1 MRILHGKKLIQKKYL
16 QKISDNFKMEYS
28 IKDINLYREG
38 ENKVNWALQHMPVIK
53 YLRNK
58 YSRRKIFKGYKIG
71 ACLHI
76 TSETA
81 NLIINF
87 KECGA
92 EVFLCAS
99 NPLSTQDE
107 VAAYLVKKGI
117 PVFGKK
123 GESGSEYY
131 KNIENVAKNMPHFII
146 DDGGDLITFVHQNEK
161 YIKNIIGATEETTT
175 GVIRLKNL
183 NKQKLLKFPVI
194 AVNNAKTKYLFDNR
208 YGTGQSTVDGLLRAT
223 NILIAGKIIVVCG
236 YGWCGK
242 GIARR
247 FRGMGG
253 RVIVVEVDS
262 IKALEAVMD
271 GFLVMSMKEA
281 SKIGDIFITATGNT
295 SIITMK
301 EINKMKDGVILG
313 NSGHFNVEIKMDEI
327 EENTLRKKR
336 IRNGLTEYILK
347 NGKKIFILGE
357 GRLLN
362 LACAEGHPPEVMDM
376 SFANQFLSIKFI
388 KEHPNLKVNVYDVP
402 EEIDKQIAKYKLNT
416 MNIKIDSLT
425 DLQERYLSSW
435 ELGTL

>member
-1 MRILHGKKLIQKKYL
+1 MQN
-16 QKISDNFKMEYS
+16 NFPKYS
-28 IKDINLYREG
+28 IKDINLFKIG
-38 ENKVNWALQHMPVIK
+38 EKKVLWALQHMPVLN
-53 YLRNK
+53 YLRK
-58 YSRRKIFKGYKIG
+58 IYSKKKIFKGYRIG

-81 NLIINF
+81 NLILNF
-87 KECGA
+87 KKTGG
-92 EVFLCAS
+92 EVYLCAS

-107 VAAYLVKKGI
+107 VAAYLVKQGI
-117 PVFGKK
+117 SVFGKRN
-123 GESGSEYY
+123 ESNKEYY
-131 KNIENVAKNMPHFII
+131 KNIENVAKTMPHFII
-146 DDGGDLITFVHQNEK
+146 DDGGDLITFVHQNQK
-161 YIKNIIGATEETTT
+161 YMKNVIGATEETTT

-183 NKQKLLKFPVI
+183 HKQKFLKFPVI

-223 NILIAGKIIVVCG
+223 NILIAGKTIVVCG

-242 GIARR
+242 GIAQR

-253 RVIVVEVDS
+253 KVIIVEVDP
-262 IKALEAVMD
+262 IKALEAIMD
-271 GFLVMSMKEA
+271 GFSVMPISQA

-301 EINKMKDGVILG
+301 EIKKMKEGVILG

-327 EENTLRKKR
+327 EKNTLKKR
-336 IRNGLTEYILK
+336 IIRNGLTEYLLK
-347 NGKKIFILGE
+347 TGKKIFILGE

-376 SFANQFLSIKFI
+376 SFANQFLSIKFL
-388 KEHPNLKVNVYDVP
+388 KENPEIDVNVYDVP
-402 EEIDKQIAKYKLNT
+402 EEIDKQVAKYKLYT
-416 MNIKIDSLT
+416 MNVKIDSLT
-425 DLQERYLSSW
+425 KTQKKYLSSW

>member
-1 MRILHGKKLIQKKYL
+1 
-16 QKISDNFKMEYS
+16 MEYS
-28 IKDINLYREG
+28 IKDINLFKDG
-38 ENKVNWALQHMPVIK
+38 ENKVNWALNHMPVIK
-53 YLRNK
+53 YLREK
-58 YSRRKIFKGYKIG
+58 YSKREPFKGYKIG

-81 NLIINF
+81 NLILNF
-87 KECGA
+87 KEAGA
-92 EVFLCAS
+92 EIYLCAS

-107 VAAYLVKKGI
+107 VAAYLVKNGI
-117 PVFGKK
+117 SVFGKR
-123 GESGSEYY
+123 GETAKEYN
-131 KNIENVAKNMPHFII
+131 KNIEEVAKRMVNFVI
-146 DDGGDLITFVHQNEK
+146 DDGGDLITFLHQNDK
-161 YIKNIIGATEETTT
+161 YRKNIIGATEETTT

-183 NKQKLLKFPVI
+183 YKQKLLKFPVI

-242 GIARR
+242 GIAHRMK
-247 FRGMGG
+247 GMGG
-253 RVIVVEVDS
+253 RVIIVEVDP

-271 GFLVMSMKEA
+271 GFLVMPINKA
-281 SKIGDIFITATGNT
+281 SEIGDIFITATGNT
-295 SIITMK
+295 SVITLK
-301 EINKMKDGVILG
+301 EIDKMKNGVILG

-327 EENTLRKKR
+327 EKYTIRKKT
-336 IRNGLTEYILK
+336 IRNGLTEYNLK

-376 SFANQFLSIKFI
+376 SFANQFLSIKFL
-388 KEHPNLKVNVYDVP
+388 KENPKLKINVYDVP
-402 EEIDKQIAKYKLNT
+402 EEIDVKVAEYKLAT
-416 MNIKIDSLT
+416 MNIKIDNLT
-425 DLQERYLSSW
+425 DLQKKYLSSW

>member
-1 MRILHGKKLIQKKYL
+1 MKYL
-16 QKISDNFKMEYS
+16 
-28 IKDINLYREG
+28 IKDLNLYKEG
-38 ENKVNWALQHMPVIK
+38 ERKVLWAFEHMPVIK
-53 YLRNK
+53 YLRQIYKKNQ
-58 YSRRKIFKGYKIG
+58 IFKGYKIG

-87 KECGA
+87 SQAGA
-92 EVFLCAS
+92 DIFLCPS

-107 VAAYLVKKGI
+107 VAAYLVKNGI
-117 PVFGKK
+117 PVFGKR
-123 GESGSEYY
+123 GESGKEYY
-131 KNIENVAKNMPHFII
+131 KNIENVAKILPHFII
-146 DDGGDLITFVHQNEK
+146 DDGGELITFVHQNKK
-161 YIKNIIGATEETTT
+161 YMKNIIGATEETTT

-208 YGTGQSTVDGLLRAT
+208 YGTGQSTVDGFLRAT

-242 GIARR
+242 GIAQR

-253 RVIVVEVDS
+253 KVIVVEVDP
-262 IKALEAVMD
+262 IKALEATMD
-271 GFLVMSMKEA
+271 GFSVMQIKEA

-301 EINKMKDGVILG
+301 EIEKMKDGVILG

-327 EENTLRKKR
+327 EKNTLKKKK
-336 IRNGLTEYILK
+336 IRDELTEYTLK

-362 LACAEGHPPEVMDM
+362 LACAEGHPPDVMDM
-376 SFANQFLSIKFI
+376 SFANQFLSIKYL
-388 KEHPNLKVNVYDVP
+388 KENPDLKIDVYDVP
-402 EEIDKQIAKYKLNT
+402 GEIDKKVAEYKLKT
-416 MNIKIDSLT
+416 LGIKIDSLT
-425 DLQERYLSSW
+425 KIQKKYLSSW
-435 ELGTL
+435 ELGT